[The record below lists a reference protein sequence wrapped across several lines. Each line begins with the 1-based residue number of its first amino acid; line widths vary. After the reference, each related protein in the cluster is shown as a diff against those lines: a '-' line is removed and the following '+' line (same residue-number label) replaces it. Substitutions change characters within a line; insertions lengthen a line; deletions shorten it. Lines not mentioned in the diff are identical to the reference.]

1 MIKNVILD
9 VGKVLVEWKPEVAFE
24 KLGFSGETARKVADA
39 TINTPDWLE
48 ADRSAASDEELL
60 RRFISR
66 EPECETEIRRFWEK
80 IGLAIW
86 QYDYAKKWIRTMKK
100 KGYRVYIL
108 SNYGRWTYE
117 NTTEALSFLEDV
129 DGALFS
135 FQVHQVKPE
144 PEIYQTL
151 LQKYRLNPEE
161 SVFLDDRT
169 DNIMAAKEQG
179 ISGIVFT
186 GYEDACEKLKSYGVE
201 L

>member
-60 RRFISR
+60 QRFISR
-66 EPECETEIRRFWEK
+66 EPECEKEIRRFWEK